1 MFKVISILLWIGGGV
16 AYLVGAGIKMGGG
29 EIWVFV
35 GGAVA
40 LVFAVFMSW
49 GHSAGSA
56 KGVKVASD
64 NEILMKAIK
73 AIAGPQDITIKP
85 REYNAD
91 DAVKMR
97 LIAQRA
103 LADLDEEQDEV

>member
-1 MFKVISILLWIGGGV
+1 MFEVISIILWIGGGV
-16 AYLVGAGIKMGGG
+16 AYLVGAGIKMAGG

-56 KGVKVASD
+56 KSKKAVAD
-64 NEILMKAIK
+64 TETLMNAIK

-103 LADLDEEQDEV
+103 LTDLDEEQDEV